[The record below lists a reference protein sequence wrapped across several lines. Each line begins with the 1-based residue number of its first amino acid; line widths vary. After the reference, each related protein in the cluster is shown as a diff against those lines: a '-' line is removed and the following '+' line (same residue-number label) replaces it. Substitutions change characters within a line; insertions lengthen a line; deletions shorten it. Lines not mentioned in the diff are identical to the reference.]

1 MPVDLLLA
9 ALTHQLRCEC
19 NGLTWLLRVRGISVR
34 FRRRSLRN
42 GYYVHGQQQAR
53 KLSNPNERETVTRY
67 IELAAFRRWYR
78 NGCGLNSRV
87 SSDWRTS
94 LVPAPAVIPAPR
106 AYVEVV
112 EIKTLVV
119 RMLSYLANTGRKN
132 FFKFFDCH
140 WSSPGFLVTKIY
152 NSSLKKGGCRAIERL
167 LAKSVSACFS
177 SLQKGRR
184 TS

>member
-1 MPVDLLLA
+1 MRVGLLNPVIQRRGENRKKMPVDLLLA

-67 IELAAFRRWYR
+67 IELAALCRWYR
-78 NGCGLNSRV
+78 NGCELNSRM

-119 RMLSYLANTGRKN
+119 RMLSYLANTDRNGKKLFSFN
-132 FFKFFDCH
+132 CH
-140 WSSPGFLVTKIY
+140 
-152 NSSLKKGGCRAIERL
+152 
-167 LAKSVSACFS
+167 
-177 SLQKGRR
+177 
-184 TS
+184 

>member
-67 IELAAFRRWYR
+67 IELAAYCRWYR
-78 NGCGLNSRV
+78 NGCELNCRV
-87 SSDWRTS
+87 SSYWRTS
-94 LVPAPAVIPAPR
+94 LVPAPA
-106 AYVEVV
+106 
-112 EIKTLVV
+112 KT
-119 RMLSYLANTGRKN
+119 MLESAEQQEKPWSANN
-132 FFKFFDCH
+132 
-140 WSSPGFLVTKIY
+140 KI
-152 NSSLKKGGCRAIERL
+152 C
-167 LAKSVSACFS
+167 
-177 SLQKGRR
+177 
-184 TS
+184 